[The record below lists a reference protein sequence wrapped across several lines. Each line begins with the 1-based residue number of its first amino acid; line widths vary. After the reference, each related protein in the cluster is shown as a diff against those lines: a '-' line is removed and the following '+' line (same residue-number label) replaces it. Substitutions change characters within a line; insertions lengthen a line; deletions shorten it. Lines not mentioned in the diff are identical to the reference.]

1 MGQPTSIPWDDHP
14 NGHPNGPP
22 PWDDCIL
29 PLGWSS
35 QSSQLHNMPED
46 NVQDWT
52 RKPPILW
59 TRTSISLRFLSK
71 YYRKFFITLLIRRAI
86 NAVTNP
92 VVFLKHFFRFLAA
105 ARSAPPKIGK
115 NATVSFDR
123 CAHWAHRSNGS
134 TTCGWPKKR
143 IAEGEKTYRLQ

>member
-1 MGQPTSIPWDDHP
+1 MITLD
-14 NGHPNGPP
+14 
-22 PWDDCIL
+22 
-29 PLGWSS
+29 
-35 QSSQLHNMPED
+35 
-46 NVQDWT
+46 
-52 RKPPILW
+52 
-59 TRTSISLRFLSK
+59 
-71 YYRKFFITLLIRRAI
+71 RKFFITLLIRRAI